1 MSESG
6 FDPGLSQAS
15 HAGTFFVTS
24 DDLDGL
30 GMAARDAGLNVHRI
44 DLLGCHNKATL
55 LLRIGSALEFP
66 PGSGR
71 NWDALSDRLD
81 DLAWLPAS
89 GHVLLF
95 DEAGGYRAADET
107 GFDTLVEILDDISQR
122 WASRD
127 VPFWSFLALP
137 EDDPAGI

>member
-6 FDPGLSQAS
+6 FDPGLSHAS
-15 HAGTFFVTS
+15 HAGTFFVTA

-30 GMAARDAGLNVHRI
+30 GMASRDAGLAVHRI
-44 DLLGCHNKATL
+44 DLSGCDRKTTL
-55 LLRIGSALEFP
+55 LLRIATALDFP
-66 PGSGR
+66 SGSGR
-71 NWDALSDRLD
+71 NWDALSDRLN
-81 DLAWLPAS
+81 DLAWLPAG

-95 DEAGGYRAADET
+95 DEAGEYRAADET
-107 GFDTLVEILDDISQR
+107 GFDTLVEILDETSRQ
-122 WASRD
+122 WALRD

>member
-6 FDPGLSQAS
+6 FDPGLSRAS
-15 HAGTFFVTS
+15 HAGTFFVTT

-44 DLLGCHNKATL
+44 DLLGCHNKTML
-55 LLRIGSALEFP
+55 LLRIGTALEFP
-66 PGSGR
+66 AGSGR

-81 DLAWLPAS
+81 DLDWLPGG

-95 DEAGGYRAADET
+95 DEAGQYRAVDAA
-107 GFDTLVEILDDISQR
+107 GFDTLVDILDETSRQ